1 MPRRLRPP
9 IPGGIFHITARGNR
23 LQPIFLCDRDR
34 VHFLVL
40 LATLVAARGWKVHAY
55 CLMTNHYH
63 LLVETPNGDLSAG
76 LQWLNGRYA
85 QWFNYVHGFSGHLFQ
100 GRFYSVLV
108 ESQHHLL
115 ELSRYIVLNPVRA
128 GICRR
133 AQDWPWSSYRECV
146 QSASKASFLE
156 VEWLVLQFG
165 SNLEVARRRYAT
177 FVEEAQ
183 RQPRPRSP

>member
-1 MPRRLRPP
+1 MPRRPRPP

-23 LQPIFLCDRDR
+23 LQPIFLSDRDR

-40 LATLVAARGWKVHAY
+40 LATLVAARGWKLHAY

-85 QWFNYVHGFSGHLFQ
+85 QWFNYVYGFSGHLFQ
-100 GRFYSVLV
+100 GRFHSVLV

-128 GICRR
+128 GMCQR
-133 AQDWPWSSYRECV
+133 AQDWPWSSFRACV
-146 QSASKASFLE
+146 HSAPKPSFLE
-156 VEWLVLQFG
+156 LEWLVLQFG
-165 SNLEVARRRYAT
+165 SDLEVARRRYAA
-177 FVEEAQ
+177 FVEAEQ
-183 RQPRPRSP
+183 RRPRPRSP